1 MGPGVPQRGIPVP
14 HPNVNS
20 QELFRMK
27 KNMAATFALAV
38 GIAVIGV
45 GAGLAAG
52 SADDMINARQAEM
65 KVNVKAIKA
74 LLSMVKGETPY
85 DAAAVQAAAKS
96 ITDAQAEGVAKD
108 VWNAS
113 YQTGTAVKSNAK
125 PEVWSDA
132 AGFAAQWKN
141 LDAAV
146 AAIAATKDQASL
158 KAAFPKLGAACKGC
172 HEKFRAAD

>member
-1 MGPGVPQRGIPVP
+1 
-14 HPNVNS
+14 
-20 QELFRMK
+20 MK
-27 KNMAATFALAV
+27 KNVAAALVLALGV
-38 GIAVIGV
+38 GIIGA

-65 KVNVKAIKA
+65 KVNVKAIKT
-74 LLSMVKGETPY
+74 LLAMVQGGTPF

-96 ITDAQAEGVAKD
+96 ISDAQAEGVAKD

-132 AGFAAQWKN
+132 AGFAAAWKN
-141 LDAAV
+141 LDTAV
-146 AAIAATKDQASL
+146 AAVGASKDEASL
-158 KAAFPKLGAACKGC
+158 KAAFPKLGAACKSC
-172 HEKFRAAD
+172 HETYRAAD

>member
-1 MGPGVPQRGIPVP
+1 
-14 HPNVNS
+14 
-20 QELFRMK
+20 MK
-27 KNMAATFALAV
+27 KNVAAALALALGV
-38 GIAVIGV
+38 GII
-45 GAGLAAG
+45 GAGAGFAAG

-65 KVNVKAIKA
+65 KVNVKAIKS
-74 LLSMVKGETPY
+74 LLAIVKGEKPF

-96 ITDAQAEGVAKD
+96 MSDARAEGVAKD

-113 YQTGTAVKSNAK
+113 YQKGTSVKSNAK

-132 AGFAAQWKN
+132 ADFAAAWKN
-141 LDAAV
+141 LDT
-146 AAIAATKDQASL
+146 AIAAVGASKDEASL